1 MKSIHN
7 TRTKEFTLSDEII
20 NHLEKEGYE
29 FGKCHSYNENIQF
42 FNGKGYSVMAGR
54 DGLNYLYVYIGS
66 NGIAIDSDYDCGG
79 NSCNYFFPYTNSNDF
94 EQAYD
99 EMVEQLIKMR
109 D

>member
-54 DGLNYLYVYIGS
+54 DGLNYLYVY
-66 NGIAIDSDYDCGG
+66 
-79 NSCNYFFPYTNSNDF
+79 SCNYFFPYTNSNDF